1 MSNLPKAPVSGKRPF
16 RMIAGVSTLDDLA
29 DGYLALGNFAIGAKT
44 VYFLDGNCGND
55 GNTGTGGWHNAFKTM
70 AVALAASHADIASGA
85 YGWAARNVIF
95 ARGDTFTEDLVLLAD
110 KTDVVGVGSYD
121 HRSKPGV
128 VGNHVPVGTFMGTRF
143 INIDFRS
150 PAAGGDIW
158 TVPTTVT
165 GLSFLG
171 CEFDGAST
179 TAATGAIVI
188 TTSESFTIQDCVFRG
203 AFSDA
208 VIELAGTEFNS
219 LLIADNIIQGGQQ
232 GIDVKST
239 VTTSIRSGY
248 ILRNT
253 INSVTECIN
262 EASGKIYVH
271 NNNCVTAAAKG
282 TAGAGA
288 IVAGAKMMLGNKIS
302 ASDVANASVPAEGT
316 L

>member
-1 MSNLPKAPVSGKRPF
+1 MSLT
-16 RMIAGVSTLDDLA
+16 TLQITQLNNMNA
-29 DGYLALGNFAIGAKT
+29 AAQRAALGDVLGTIDSVAGETYYVDNNAG
-44 VYFLDGNCGND
+44 LDTND
-55 GNTGTGGWHNAFKTM
+55 GASWGKAFKTLAKGL
-70 AVALAASHADIASGA
+70 AVSHANIAASSA
-85 YGWAARNVIF
+85 GWAARNKVYYK
-95 ARGDTFTEDLVLLAD
+95 ADTETANLVLLAD
-110 KTDVVGVGSYD
+110 KTDVIGVGSYD
-121 HRSKPGV
+121 HRPMAGI
-128 VGNHVPVGTFMGTRF
+128 VGNHVPVGAFMGTRF
-143 INIDFRS
+143 FNVDFRS

-158 TVPTTVT
+158 TVPTTVS
-165 GLSFLG
+165 GLAFIG

-179 TAATGAIVI
+179 TPATGAIVI
-188 TTSESFTIQDCVFRG
+188 TTSERFTIQDCRFYG

-219 LLIADNIIQGGQQ
+219 LLISDNIIQGGQQ

-253 INSVTECIN
+253 INSVTEGIN
-262 EASGKIYVH
+262 EASGKLYV
-271 NNNCVTAAAKG
+271 NDNRVVTLAAKG

-302 ASDVANASVPAEGT
+302 ASDVANADVPALGS